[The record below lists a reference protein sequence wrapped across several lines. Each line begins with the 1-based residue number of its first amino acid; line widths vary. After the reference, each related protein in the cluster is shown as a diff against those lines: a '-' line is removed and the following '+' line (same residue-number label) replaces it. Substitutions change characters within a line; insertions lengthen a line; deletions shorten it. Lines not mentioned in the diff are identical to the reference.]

1 MHRIFTF
8 ITILLF
14 INLSLVGQQDFSA
27 LRPIDMR
34 YKKLLKKAKEE
45 DKLLL
50 FIIHSNQVM
59 NNSILLLDDA
69 HNVEGFNEKVITSIV
84 DIFKDDS
91 HEVLKRIDI
100 KTNPTYVMMNKDEVI
115 LEQNGT
121 LSNVQDLLQFYGR
134 SIRISNNFDESKEA
148 IETGKSDQSY
158 KEMITLLLNS
168 KNVDLAEEYIED
180 WMQDRLPLRN
190 QENHDFLA
198 KVAEACICSDR
209 LAAAFRSQEEQLIP
223 SLGAGRYLGI
233 RQAYILKELK
243 KYDLVE
249 PYTVWEVYN
258 EEFGIYAD
266 SLFRRFAIQYYQ
278 FIEPNKEVLMDEI
291 YDFLYYYPETS
302 WADQKSM
309 FDLAIKYTDEK
320 EDFLLLLDMIEY
332 QIYLGSD
339 HEKLDYKAV
348 IMYKLGNKERAV
360 ELMKEVEALKPD
372 YTSMVHQLIEK

>member
-1 MHRIFTF
+1 
-8 ITILLF
+8 
-14 INLSLVGQQDFSA
+14 
-27 LRPIDMR
+27 MR

-100 KTNPTYVMMNKDEVI
+100 KTNPSYVMMNKDEVI

-190 QENHDFLA
+190 KENHDFLA